1 MTFAGGAGALLDPGA
16 AFTGDDED
24 AITPDGTA
32 ELRDVAVGNFLTEC
46 PQAGLRAKGDTAQ
59 PLDRRQ
65 VDAVEKISNQSGNIR
80 ANQDYTCMPQDET
93 SLDVNPTNSSNIV
106 GGANDYRLGT
116 GSSGFYATTDGGKHW
131 YDGIIPFPS
140 PVRRAAVRASSF
152 RRRPGDLVRPVGRR
166 VLRAAR
172 VLPRQRH
179 GRRLRLPLDERRLH
193 VEPRADRRRERAGH
207 RRAAADTRPPAAG

>member
-1 MTFAGGAGALLDPGA
+1 MKHYGRLAALLLVAVAAVLGLMTFAGGAGALLDPGA

-93 SLDVNPTNSSNIV
+93 SLDVNPTNSSNLV

-116 GSSGFYATTDGGKHW
+116 GSSGFYASTDRREAL
-131 YDGIIPFPS
+131 
-140 PVRRAAVRASSF
+140 VRRDHPV
-152 RRRPGDLVRPVGRR
+152 PVGRR
-166 VLRAAR
+166 
-172 VLPRQRH
+172 
-179 GRRLRLPLDERRLH
+179 ER
-193 VEPRADRRRERAGH
+193 
-207 RRAAADTRPPAAG
+207 